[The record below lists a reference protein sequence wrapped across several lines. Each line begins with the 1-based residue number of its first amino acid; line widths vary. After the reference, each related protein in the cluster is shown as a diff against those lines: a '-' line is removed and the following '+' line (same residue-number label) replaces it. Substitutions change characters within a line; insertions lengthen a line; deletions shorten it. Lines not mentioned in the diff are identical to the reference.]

1 MHVPINLC
9 IRHFICILLIY
20 IISMTSSVPSSIS
33 ILSPV
38 VVEHIITCR
47 CGTKAM
53 GLQFS
58 FCLLFN
64 VHYPYQYYIL
74 FQYIRSQAVVIFL
87 CFVIM
92 CTPLAS
98 SSTSCPRK
106 GSSGMILPVMIIIQ
120 YYGYLARAGGIGKCR
135 IGGWNILV
143 LPNNNNNSV
152 TTLLIYFN
160 KSKRIVCASLLPQE
174 MKHTH

>member
-1 MHVPINLC
+1 
-9 IRHFICILLIY
+9 
-20 IISMTSSVPSSIS
+20 
-33 ILSPV
+33 
-38 VVEHIITCR
+38 
-47 CGTKAM
+47 M

-135 IGGWNILV
+135 IGGWNIL
-143 LPNNNNNSV
+143 LPNN
-152 TTLLIYFN
+152 TLLIYFI
-160 KSKRIVCASLLPQE
+160 KSKRIVCASLLPLLCQIKAGNE
-174 MKHTH
+174 AHTLVAPSSNANTLKYTILIILELCR